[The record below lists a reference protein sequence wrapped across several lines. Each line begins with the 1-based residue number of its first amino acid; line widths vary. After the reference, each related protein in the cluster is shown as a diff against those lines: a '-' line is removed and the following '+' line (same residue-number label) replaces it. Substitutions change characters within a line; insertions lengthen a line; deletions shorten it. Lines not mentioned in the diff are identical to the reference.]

1 MGIIQMEVPGV
12 QTNQITIEE
21 CNGEL
26 EIMAVRIDEEGR
38 VIKTYQDVLYL
49 HPSKADFS
57 SLVATLKDGILKIR
71 IPKKQPKKLKIEVE
85 TTTPPALRKKSEDD
99 QDIAMDGTE
108 NDEFHISV
116 DLPGVTCE
124 NLDVSVQDN
133 TLSVTAKR
141 STLRGPEITTCR
153 RFDIP
158 PSTIMMNAR
167 AYLQNGVFVLT
178 APRQQTEHSAGV
190 RTFYAAPYVENDAEV
205 MPSVATMN
213 LDNDDDNSNNGD
225 SRESNNHTKEWDV
238 VDSTS
243 YEKKPE
249 AS

>member
-49 HPSKADFS
+49 HPFKADFPN
-57 SLVATLKDGILKIR
+57 LVATLKDGILKIQ
-71 IPKKQPKKLKIEVE
+71 IPKKQPKTLKIEVE
-85 TTTPPALRKKSEDD
+85 TATPPALQKKSEDD
-99 QDIAMDGTE
+99 QDVEMDGTKNE
-108 NDEFHISV
+108 DFHISI

-124 NLDVSVQDN
+124 NLDVNVQDD

-141 STLRGPEITTCR
+141 STLRGPEITIRR

-158 PSTIMMNAR
+158 PSTIMTSAR

-178 APRQQTEHSAGV
+178 APRQQTEHSVGV
-190 RTFYAAPYVENDAEV
+190 RTFYATPHMEDDAQV
-205 MPSVATMN
+205 VPSVATMN
-213 LDNDDDNSNNGD
+213 LDNDDDSSNNED
-225 SRESNNHTKEWDV
+225 SRDRANHIKEWDV
-238 VDSTS
+238 IDSANCA
-243 YEKKPE
+243 KKPE